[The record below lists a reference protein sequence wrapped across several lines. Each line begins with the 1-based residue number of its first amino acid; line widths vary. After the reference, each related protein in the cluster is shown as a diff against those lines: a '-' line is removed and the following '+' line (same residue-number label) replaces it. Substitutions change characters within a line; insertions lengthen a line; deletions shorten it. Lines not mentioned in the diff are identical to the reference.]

1 MGDGSWRKLGEKYFL
16 DEIIYGNRD
25 VTKYIKDQMENGI
38 NIDKTFKKIYDN
50 FWAGTF
56 IGFKDSSHMKEFNK
70 ADLHETYMTIF
81 PNIYADVYSYIN
93 IFFLLCL

>member
-1 MGDGSWRKLGEKYFL
+1 MTE
-16 DEIIYGNRD
+16 
-25 VTKYIKDQMENGI
+25 YIKHQMENGI

-70 ADLHETYMTIF
+70 VDLLETYMTIF